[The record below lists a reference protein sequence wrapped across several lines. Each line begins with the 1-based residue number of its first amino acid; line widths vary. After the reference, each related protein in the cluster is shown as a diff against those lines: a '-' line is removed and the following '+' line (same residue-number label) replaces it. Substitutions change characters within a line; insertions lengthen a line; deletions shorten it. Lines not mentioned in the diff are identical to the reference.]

1 MPRRYYALL
10 VTIILAGAF
19 LRLWQLTEVPP
30 GLHYDLAAT
39 ALLGNEV
46 AFHGYRP
53 IFISAYTGH
62 EPLFYYWLALW
73 FRLIGSSIFS
83 LRLAS
88 ALLGVLALP
97 AAFFAL
103 RETLRCAGKRSLPLA
118 ALGTAMLASAFF
130 HVTFSRFGFRV
141 ISEPVVQALAIGFL
155 MRGLNKLMAGSQ
167 QLTTEPQ
174 TADVERPA
182 ARPTAPLVTRPRL
195 GVRLAQRSIVRHH
208 EPAIAIALGGL
219 FTGLAAYTYLAA
231 RLFPVPLA
239 VFWLALLLTAWRA
252 DRTQAKSAARPP
264 QPSNPQLPPSSPLQ
278 PPAPGLRPL
287 TAAFLLYTTAAL
299 LTFLPLGLY
308 FLRHAE
314 DFANRAGQVVPRAG
328 EGALLL
334 AGVRR
339 ALEMV
344 FLNGEPY
351 DRFNLPGLPLFGPVL
366 GVFFVIGLLVTLRN
380 ALWPR
385 RPAPLARAVEWLLLA
400 WLPAMLAPTAL
411 SVHDIFPSN
420 VRAFGLIPLLFVFPA
435 RGLLAAFRWV
445 QRRLPGPLIA
455 YPYPM
460 LVVTLLVLA
469 GGACATGRQY
479 FIEWANLP
487 AQRQNNDADLTGIA
501 AYLNEQDL
509 AGTNVYVSS
518 LHYRHPTLAYLARDF
533 GQINWLTGGA
543 SLAVPA
549 QGAALYAFA
558 RSAPPPAEWIAGW
571 EPYLAE
577 APLDPDG
584 VPSYRI
590 YRFPPGQAAPL
601 PELAPLDENFG
612 NVVTLTGFRVTAE
625 AAQLLVDVR
634 WRVENLLQ
642 AGDVLPYA
650 RLTDSALASSAW
662 AQSGGFSYPS
672 EQWRTGD
679 TVLARL
685 ALPLPA
691 GLPPGD
697 YVVKVGFYSA
707 GADLGLPRLA
717 PDGAYAGE
725 RAPLPPVRLAGALD
739 GGLDALLA
747 ENSPAAPASQAGLD
761 AAPKLLGYSLNTSAP
776 RQGERLLLT
785 LYWQAADRPPVTD
798 PLTVSLGARALY
810 TGHPVHG
817 TLPLGQL
824 QPGQVLVDGYAL
836 RVPPDFAPGAS
847 PLAVTVPGAG
857 SATLAALDVQA
868 VARAFD
874 PPEFATPGG
883 ATFYDPASGEPL
895 LALHGYTLTPGG
907 AGAATS
913 LRLAWQA
920 QAPMTQD
927 YTVFVHVRGAAGQIV
942 TQHDG
947 APAPGYPTSL
957 WQPGEYVTSDYSF
970 GLPPGAY
977 QVTVGLYLPETGQR
991 LALPPRQGD
1000 ALALNELRVP

>member
-19 LRLWQLTEVPP
+19 LRLWQLIRVPP

-73 FRLIGSSIFS
+73 FRLIGSSVFS

-103 RETLRCAGKRSLPLA
+103 RETLRFDPKRSLPLA
-118 ALGTAMLASAFF
+118 ALGTAMLAAAFF

-155 MRGLNKLMAGSQ
+155 MRGLNKLTAGSR

-174 TADVERPA
+174 TANVEWPA
-182 ARPTAPLVTRPRL
+182 ARPTAPLVTQPRL
-195 GVRLAQRSIVRHH
+195 GVRLARRSFVRHH
-208 EPAIAIALGGL
+208 EPAIVIALGGL

-239 VFWLALLLTAWRA
+239 IFWLALLLTAWRA
-252 DRTQAKSAARPP
+252 DR
-264 QPSNPQLPPSSPLQ
+264 LPPPTSDPPTA
-278 PPAPGLRPL
+278 PPASRLPPL
-287 TAAFLLYTTAAL
+287 TRAFLVYAASAL
-299 LTFLPLGLY
+299 LAFLPLGLY
-308 FLRHAE
+308 FLRHPE
-314 DFANRAGQVVPRAG
+314 DFANRAGQVVPRVG

-366 GVFFVIGLLVTLRN
+366 GVFFVIGLLVTLRT
-380 ALWPR
+380 ALQPPR
-385 RPAPLARAVEWLLLA
+385 RRAPLARAVEWLLLA

-411 SVHDIFPSN
+411 SVHDVFPSN

-469 GGACATGRQY
+469 GGVYTTRRQY
-479 FIEWANLP
+479 FVEWANLP

-533 GQINWLTGGA
+533 GKINWLTGGA

-558 RSAPPPAEWIAGW
+558 RSALPPAEWIAGW
-571 EPYLAE
+571 EPYLVE

-590 YRFPPGQAAPL
+590 YRFPPGQASPL

-612 NVVTLTGFRVTAE
+612 NVVTLTGYRVTAE
-625 AAQLLVDVR
+625 TAQLLVDVR
-634 WRVENLLQ
+634 WRVENLPQ

-672 EQWRTGD
+672 EQWRAGD

-697 YVVKVGFYSA
+697 YVVKIGFYSA
-707 GADLGLPRLA
+707 GADLSLPRLA

-739 GGLDALLA
+739 AGLDALLA
-747 ENSPAAPASQAGLD
+747 EHALTPPASQAGLD
-761 AAPKLLGYSLNTSAP
+761 AAPNLLGYSLNTSAP
-776 RQGERLLLT
+776 RQGERLRLT
-785 LYWQAADRPPVTD
+785 LFWQAAARSPVAE

-874 PPEFATPGG
+874 PPAVETPSG
-883 ATFYDPASGEPL
+883 ALFHDPANGEPL
-895 LALHGYTLTPGG
+895 LALLGYTLAPGG

-920 QAPMTQD
+920 QAPMAQD
-927 YTVFVHVRGAAGQIV
+927 YTAFVHVRGAAGQIV
-942 TQHDG
+942 AQQDG

-957 WQPGEYVTSDYSF
+957 WQPGEYVTSDYAF
-970 GLPPGAY
+970 NLPPSTY
-977 QVTVGLYLPETGQR
+977 QVAVGLYLPETGQR
-991 LALPPRQGD
+991 LELAHGLGD
-1000 ALALNELRVP
+1000 ALWLPEIAVR